1 MCLFTKIKKR
11 KREKRKETLRLFGEQ
26 AAVKNLNK
34 INAKFFG
41 KSFAL

>member
-1 MCLFTKIKKR
+1 MCLFTKIKKE
-11 KREKRKETLRLFGEQ
+11 KKRKETLRLFGEQ

-34 INAKFFG
+34 INAKFFE